1 MADEQPGTGEV
12 WRRLRDHEQRSDA
25 KHTALD
31 ERISKLDAESVPIG
45 EYRADQRARDRE
57 VQNLERRMEG
67 LEHRHEA
74 LEQRPAMTVGRWA
87 AVALAV
93 AAVLTLVITAYGT
106 LKGAH

>member
-1 MADEQPGTGEV
+1 MADEPTAGELY
-12 WRRLRDHEQRSDA
+12 RSMRDHVQRSDV
-25 KHTALD
+25 KHAALD
-31 ERISKLDAESVPIG
+31 ERISRLEASTVPLG

-57 VQNLERRMEG
+57 VQTLERRMEG

-87 AVALAV
+87 AVILAV
-93 AAVLTLVITAYGT
+93 AAVLTLVVTAYGT

>member
-1 MADEQPGTGEV
+1 MPDDPTTGELF
-12 WRRLRDHEQRSDA
+12 RRMRDHEQSSREVHSSLDA
-25 KHTALD
+25 
-31 ERISKLDAESVPIG
+31 RITKLDADTVPLG

-57 VQNLERRMEG
+57 LLTLERRMEG